1 MKTIETIINTELKK
15 VIKWLGLNKLSLNTA
30 KTELIFFHSKRRPVD
45 FNSISIRFNGIKL
58 SPVDHVKYLGMY
70 LDSHL
75 SWEYHLHELS
85 KKLGRANG
93 ILSKLRYNAPFDI
106 CLQVY
111 YALFY
116 SHLIYGCNIWG
127 LATEE
132 NIDKIEILQK
142 KCIRILTFS
151 PFNSHTSDLFKDLK
165 ILKVKDIIKMHQLK
179 VVFDFT
185 KNALP
190 SDLMPLFTL
199 ASDVHPNHELN
210 STEKNLL
217 YIPKIHTTTYGIKS
231 LKYHCA
237 KLWNDFFKKGS
248 VQVKNSSEKNSHIYL
263 SQMRN
268 KQNFNN
274 AMKRHFIYNYSI
286 DDDFTYFRF
295 DQ

>member
-1 MKTIETIINTELKK
+1 M
-15 VIKWLGLNKLSLNTA
+15 
-30 KTELIFFHSKRRPVD
+30 
-45 FNSISIRFNGIKL
+45 
-58 SPVDHVKYLGMY
+58 
-70 LDSHL
+70 
-75 SWEYHLHELS
+75 
-85 KKLGRANG
+85 
-93 ILSKLRYNAPFDI
+93 
-106 CLQVY
+106 
-111 YALFY
+111 
-116 SHLIYGCNIWG
+116 
-127 LATEE
+127 
-132 NIDKIEILQK
+132 
-142 KCIRILTFS
+142 TFS

-165 ILKVKDIIKMHQLK
+165 ILKVKDIIKLHQLK

-210 STEKNLL
+210 STEKNLM

-237 KLWNDFFKKGS
+237 KLWNDFFKKEGI
-248 VQVKNSSEKNSHIYL
+248 QVKNSSEKNSHIYL